1 MEKSKVALRLAYV
14 GTHYAGFQAQPDR
27 RTVQAAVVE
36 ALRRAQL
43 IEEKGEAH
51 FTASGRTDKGV
62 HAVDAVISLETE
74 ASASAIP
81 RRINRQ
87 LPKDIWTWARADV
100 PMKFDARRDAVLREY
115 QYILCDAQFDVH
127 AMRQASD
134 LLPGIHDFRNFSPE
148 KGRSAVRKVFSS
160 HVRVSDDFIVIK
172 VGADSFVWNMMRKL
186 VTALT
191 LVGNG
196 QRSVAWFGNMLDPKE
211 HTEGIRSAPAS
222 GLILTRVEYA
232 GIEFVED
239 NYAKKRAYK
248 HMQEALLQNSVMMQI
263 LKRFNEQMV
272 GGAFGSRA

>member
-36 ALRRAQL
+36 ALRRARL
-43 IEEKGEAH
+43 IEEKDEAH

-62 HAVDAVISLETE
+62 HAVDAVISFETE
-74 ASASAIP
+74 VSASAIP
-81 RRINRQ
+81 RRINIE

-115 QYILCDAQFDVH
+115 QYILCDGQFDVH

-134 LLPGIHDFRNFSPE
+134 LLHGIHDFRNFSLE
-148 KGRSAVRKVFSS
+148 KRRSAVRKVFSS
-160 HVRVSDDFIVIK
+160 HVRVSGDFIVIE
-172 VGADSFVWNMMRKL
+172 VAADSFVWNMMRKL

-239 NYAKKRAYK
+239 EYAKKRAYK
-248 HMQEALLQNSVMMQI
+248 HLRETLLQNSVMMQI
-263 LKRFNEQMV
+263 FKRFNEQMA
-272 GGAFGSRA
+272 GSAFAGRA